1 MTRSRKKYGS
11 SNWGKIILVVL
22 VISVVFGFVFDFA
35 ANKVEHAIY
44 PKPQQYAESVQ
55 KYSERFNVPE
65 ELIWAVIKTE
75 SGFDSS
81 AVSNVG
87 AVGLMQLT
95 EATFNEISTQRLK
108 EGLAAGMRYDPDTN
122 IRYGTYYLSYL
133 YQRYGNWD
141 AALAAYNGGLGNVD
155 EWIGENG
162 KLSVNDIPFRET
174 RNYVKKVNRAREKYE
189 DLY

>member
-1 MTRSRKKYGS
+1 MTRGRKRYAGS
-11 SNWGKIILVVL
+11 GWGKIILIVL
-22 VISVVFGFVFDFA
+22 AISIVFGFVFDFA
-35 ANKVEHAIY
+35 VNQIEHALY
-44 PKPQQYAESVQ
+44 PQPSKYTESVQ

-81 AVSNVG
+81 AVSSAG

-95 EATFNEISTQRLK
+95 ESTFNEISTQRLK

-141 AALAAYNGGLGNVD
+141 AALAAYNGGLGNADDWVD
-155 EWIGENG
+155 ENG

-174 RNYVKKVNRAREKYE
+174 RNYVKKVNWARGKYE

>member
-1 MTRSRKKYGS
+1 MTRGRKRYGS
-11 SNWGKIILVVL
+11 SGWGKIILIVL
-22 VISVVFGFVFDFA
+22 IISIVFGFVFDFA
-35 ANKVEHAIY
+35 LDQIEHAIY
-44 PKPQQYAESVQ
+44 PQPDQYIESVQ

-81 AVSNVG
+81 AVSSVG

-155 EWIGENG
+155 SWIDENG

-174 RNYVKKVNRAREKYE
+174 RNYVKKVNRARRKYE

>member
-1 MTRSRKKYGS
+1 MTRGRKRYGS
-11 SNWGKIILVVL
+11 SGWGKIILIVL
-22 VISVVFGFVFDFA
+22 IISIVFGFVFDFA
-35 ANKVEHAIY
+35 LDQIEHAIY
-44 PKPQQYAESVQ
+44 PQPDQYIESVQ

-81 AVSNVG
+81 AVSSVD

-155 EWIGENG
+155 SWIDENG

-174 RNYVKKVNRAREKYE
+174 RNYVKKVNRARRKYE

>member
-1 MTRSRKKYGS
+1 MTNTRKSRNK
-11 SNWGKIILVVL
+11 SNFGTVVL
-22 VISVVFGFVFDFA
+22 IIIAISIALGFAFDFA
-35 ANKVEHAIY
+35 MTKIEYSIY
-44 PKPQQYAESVQ
+44 PKPEEYSSYVE
-55 KYSERFNVPE
+55 KYSAEYDVPE
-65 ELIWAVIKTE
+65 EIVWAVIKTE

-81 AVSNVG
+81 AVSSAG

-108 EGLAAGMRYDPDTN
+108 EGLTAGMRYDPDTN

-141 AALAAYNGGLGNVD
+141 AALAAYNGGLGNADDWVD
-155 EWIGENG
+155 ENG

-174 RNYVKKVNRAREKYE
+174 RNYVKKVNWARGKYE